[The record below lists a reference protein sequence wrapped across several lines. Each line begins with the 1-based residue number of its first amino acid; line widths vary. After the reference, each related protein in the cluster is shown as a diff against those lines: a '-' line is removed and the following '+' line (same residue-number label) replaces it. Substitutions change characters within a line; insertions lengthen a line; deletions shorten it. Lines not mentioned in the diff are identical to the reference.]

1 MASKLQIE
9 KDRRIAY
16 LDFKNVRIKKFQ
28 NLNFAK
34 VLVHDLGLKC
44 EISSPLLFLAKLVKK
59 SVWRHS

>member
-16 LDFKNVRIKKFQ
+16 LDYNNVHIIII
-28 NLNFAK
+28 AE
-34 VLVHDLGLKC
+34 VLVNDLGLKC

-59 SVWRHS
+59 SVWRHF